1 MVLKLLGNW
10 TEQWRYF
17 LGSRNWDILLHW
29 STVIGGLDMNRSK
42 QLGIWSML
50 IHINTHWVSTNMA
63 YYNNATALLSY
74 YSIWPDYDT
83 MAMSDLILENTF
95 FWLEKVALPVQCR
108 PALLNTKTRDRRKN
122 IKNKRRNIC
131 LQRYASSCL
140 GSRDSLYS
148 PSVSMHFFGF

>member
-17 LGSRNWDILLHW
+17 LGSRNWDILLHRSNCNW
-29 STVIGGLDMNRSK
+29 PKPLQSFINGKFIPSKKETVIGGLDMNRSK

-50 IHINTHWVSTNMA
+50 IHINTHWASTNMV
-63 YYNNATALLSY
+63 YYNNATASLWY

-95 FWLEKVALPVQCR
+95 FWLEKVALLVQCR
-108 PALLNTKTRDRRKN
+108 PALLNTKTENKRKN
-122 IKNKRRNIC
+122 I
-131 LQRYASSCL
+131 
-140 GSRDSLYS
+140 
-148 PSVSMHFFGF
+148 